1 MTTPFHYGGQPVT
14 AAEAAAIIKD
24 RRAEWHRSRLDRHR
38 DRDAR
43 EGKLWLQ
50 LWSMIRGRA

>member
-24 RRAEWHRSRLDRHR
+24 RRAEWHRSRLDRQR
-38 DRDAR
+38 DRDSRDGAILR
-43 EGKLWLQ
+43 Q
-50 LWSMIRGRA
+50 LWSLIRGRA